1 MTQAYEPR
9 GVMIT
14 LSDDELEQA
23 KRVGDGRNAANTGSP
38 DKPYYHRELMQDDET
53 ASFAAAC
60 AEAAVAKATGR
71 QWHAK
76 VWPAGEHWKHRDEPD
91 VGRNIEVRRIRE
103 PNNGLVVRE
112 KDLNKGK
119 VIFVAYPLP
128 ETRFRQVD
136 VIGWLRAEDAWDL
149 GKEAF
154 EETRRV
160 PQSLVNKLEAE

>member
-1 MTQAYEPR
+1 MTEAYEPR

-14 LSDDELEQA
+14 LSDDELDQA
-23 KRVGDGRNAANTGSP
+23 KRVGDGRNAANTASP

-53 ASFAAAC
+53 ASFAAAT

-128 ETRFRQVD
+128 ETGFRQVD

>member
-1 MTQAYEPR
+1 MTEAYEPR

-14 LSDDELEQA
+14 LSDDEHDQA

-53 ASFAAAC
+53 ASFAAAT

-76 VWPAGEHWKHRDEPD
+76 VWPPGEHWKHRDEPD

-128 ETRFRQVD
+128 ETGFRQVD

>member
-1 MTQAYEPR
+1 
-9 GVMIT
+9 
-14 LSDDELEQA
+14 
-23 KRVGDGRNAANTGSP
+23 
-38 DKPYYHRELMQDDET
+38 
-53 ASFAAAC
+53 
-60 AEAAVAKATGR
+60 VAKATGR

-76 VWPAGEHWKHRDEPD
+76 VWPPAEHWKHRDEPD

-128 ETRFRQVD
+128 ETGFRQVD

>member
-1 MTQAYEPR
+1 VSSTYEPK
-9 GVMIT
+9 GVLIT
-14 LSDDELEQA
+14 LSDEELAQA
-23 KRVGDGRNAANTGSP
+23 KSVGDGRNAANIGSP
-38 DKPYYHRELMQDDET
+38 DKPYYHREVMQDDET

-60 AEAAVAKATGR
+60 AEAAVAKATKR
-71 QWHAK
+71 HWHAK

-119 VIFVAYPLP
+119 VIFVAYPIP
-128 ETRFRQVD
+128 ETGFREVD
-136 VIGWLRAEDAWDL
+136 VIGWLRAEDAWEV
-149 GKEAF
+149 GQEAF

-160 PQSLVNKLEAE
+160 PQSLVNRLEVE

>member
-1 MTQAYEPR
+1 MTEAYEPR

-14 LSDDELEQA
+14 LSDDELDQA
-23 KRVGDGRNAANTGSP
+23 KRVGDGRNAANTGSL

-53 ASFAAAC
+53 ASFAAAT

-128 ETRFRQVD
+128 ETGFRQVD

>member
-1 MTQAYEPR
+1 MTEAYEPR

-14 LSDDELEQA
+14 LSDDELDQA
-23 KRVGDGRNAANTGSP
+23 KRVGDGRNAANTGSS

-53 ASFAAAC
+53 ASFAAAT

-76 VWPAGEHWKHRDEPD
+76 VWPPGEHWKHRDEPD

-128 ETRFRQVD
+128 ETGFRQVD

>member
-14 LSDDELEQA
+14 LSDDELDQA

-53 ASFAAAC
+53 ASFAAAS

-128 ETRFRQVD
+128 ETGFQQVD

>member
-1 MTQAYEPR
+1 MTEAYEPR

-14 LSDDELEQA
+14 LSDDELDQA

-53 ASFAAAC
+53 ASFAAAT

-76 VWPAGEHWKHRDEPD
+76 VWPPGEHWKHRDEPD

-128 ETRFRQVD
+128 ETGFRQVD